1 MKKMMMTAV
10 ALVLMLTVIGM
21 NPGKTEAATPKV
33 TVTTN
38 VLNVRDK
45 ASTYGKKV
53 GQVRK
58 GQVFN
63 YRGKVGAWIKIGYG
77 KHTRYLH
84 GNYVRVTTP
93 GAKPVPLAKAAAKPV
108 GKSSYKVTMNTSA
121 YTPYC
126 VGCSGITAS
135 GKNVKVSQTHNGYKI
150 VAAPPQYK
158 FGTRMYIPGFG
169 NAIVLDRGGA
179 IKGNKLDLLV
189 RTKSQAY
196 AWGRKN
202 VTVTVYR

>member
-1 MKKMMMTAV
+1 MKKMMMMAV
-10 ALVLMLTVIGM
+10 ALVLMFTVIGM

-33 TVTTN
+33 TVTTK

-45 ASTYGKKV
+45 ASTYGKRV

-77 KHTRYLH
+77 KHTRYVH
-84 GNYVRVTTP
+84 GSYVRVTSP
-93 GAKPVPLAKAAAKPV
+93 GVKPTPLAKAAAAPV
-108 GKSSYKVTMNTSA
+108 GKSSYKVKMNTSA

-135 GKNVKVSQTHNGYKI
+135 GKNVKSTQTHNGYKI

-189 RTKSQAY
+189 KTKSQAY